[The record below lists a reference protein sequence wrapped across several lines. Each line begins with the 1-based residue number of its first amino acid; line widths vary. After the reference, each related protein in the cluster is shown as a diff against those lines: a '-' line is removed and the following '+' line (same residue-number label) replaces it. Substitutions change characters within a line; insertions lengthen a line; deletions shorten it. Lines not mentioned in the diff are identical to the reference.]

1 MKEIEVIRILL
12 NTQLFDVEML
22 RELKYKCL
30 KLCKYELVAKIVVEE
45 RRLQHLSDVS
55 RLKKLGLKLKTNE
68 IDNKK

>member
-30 KLCKYELVAKIVVEE
+30 KLCKYELAAKIVVEE

>member
-22 RELKYKCL
+22 RELKCKCL
-30 KLCKYELVAKIVVEE
+30 KLCKYELAAKIVVEE

-55 RLKKLGLKLKTNE
+55 RLERLGLNLKTNE

>member
-12 NTQLFDVEML
+12 NTKLFDVEML

-55 RLKKLGLKLKTNE
+55 RLERLGLNLKTNE